1 METERLMDVRYDI
14 VVIGAGHAGC
24 EAAYAAARMG
34 ARTLLLTMQL
44 DHVALMSCNPSVGGL
59 AKGHLVREIDALG
72 GVMALATDQ
81 NGIQFRMLNTSKGP
95 AVRAPRAQV
104 DKLRY
109 ARWMKHFLENVP
121 DLDLRQETVER
132 ILFRSDGRRAVVDG
146 VLLQS
151 GERVSCRAVVVT
163 TGTFLD
169 GVIHVGDRSYPAGR
183 AGETASLTLSD
194 SLRELG
200 LQTGRLK
207 TGTPARVDRR
217 SIDWDVLEAQPG
229 DTPPPLFSYRSHS
242 APLPQVPCHLTYT
255 NAETHRIILDNLHRS
270 ALYGGF
276 IRSVGPRY
284 CPSIEDKCVRFADKD
299 RHQVFLEPE
308 GLDTNEI
315 YVNGV
320 STSLPADVQRQFLR
334 TIRGL
339 ENVQITRIGYAIE
352 YTFVF
357 PSQLHAW
364 LECKDVA
371 GLFLA
376 GQINGTTGY
385 EEAAAQGLVAGVNA
399 VLVALRGAEPF
410 VLRRDEAYIGVLVDD
425 LITKDHREPYRMF
438 TSRAE
443 YRLLLRQD
451 NADLRLTDYAWK
463 LGLIG
468 EEDYRRFAKYRD
480 ALEGELTRLRETTL
494 RPAALPADLAREY
507 DLADLKRGITLW
519 QLLAR
524 PDFTHADLDRI
535 GFSSPLAAD
544 FAAEPLEYT
553 RLMEQAE
560 LVVKYEGY
568 ITRQQR
574 QAQRLRNSEELRI
587 PPDFDYEHVKG
598 LRKEAAIKLSAMR
611 PDTLG
616 QAMRIAGVNPAD
628 ITILLLY
635 LRAPAQAYLKET
647 DEEVGDA
654 PT

>member
-1 METERLMDVRYDI
+1 MNERYDI

-72 GVMALATDQ
+72 GVMAWATDQ

-109 ARWMKHFLENVP
+109 TRWMKHFLENVP
-121 DLDLRQETVER
+121 NLELRQETVER

-151 GERVSCRAVVVT
+151 GERVDCRAVVVT

-217 SIDWDVLEAQPG
+217 SINWDVLEVQPG
-229 DTPPPLFSYRSHS
+229 DVPPPLFSYRSHS
-242 APLPQVPCHLTYT
+242 APLPQVPCYLTYT
-255 NAETHRIILDNLHRS
+255 NAQTHRIILDNLHRS
-270 ALYGGF
+270 ALYGGY
-276 IRSVGPRY
+276 IKSVGPRY

-385 EEAAAQGLVAGVNA
+385 EEAAVQGLMAGVNA
-399 VLVALRGAEPF
+399 VLVAMRGAEPF
-410 VLRRDEAYIGVLVDD
+410 VLRRDEAYVGVLVDD

-451 NADLRLTDYAWK
+451 NADLRLTDYARK
-463 LGLIG
+463 LGLIS

-480 ALEGELTRLRETTL
+480 TLEQELTRLRETTL
-494 RPAALPADLAREY
+494 RPATLPADLAQKY

-524 PDFTHADLDRI
+524 PDFTHADLDRL
-535 GFSSPLAAD
+535 GFSSPLAED
-544 FAAEPLEYT
+544 FGDQPLEFE

-587 PPDFDYEHVKG
+587 PPDFDYERVKG

-628 ITILLLY
+628 ISILLLY
-635 LRAPAQAYLKET
+635 LRAPHQADLKET
-647 DEEVGDA
+647 HEEMGDA

>member
-1 METERLMDVRYDI
+1 MNERYDI

-72 GVMALATDQ
+72 GVMAWATDQ

-109 ARWMKHFLENVP
+109 TRWMKHFLENVP
-121 DLDLRQETVER
+121 NLELRQETVER
-132 ILFRSDGRRAVVDG
+132 ILFSSDGRRAVVDG

-151 GERVSCRAVVVT
+151 GERVDCRAVVVT

-217 SIDWDVLEAQPG
+217 SINWDVLEVQPG
-229 DTPPPLFSYRSHS
+229 DVPPPLFCYRSHS
-242 APLPQVPCHLTYT
+242 APLPQVPCYLTYT
-255 NAETHRIILDNLHRS
+255 NAQTHRIILDNLHRS
-270 ALYGGF
+270 ALYGGY
-276 IRSVGPRY
+276 IKSVGPRY

-308 GLDTNEI
+308 GLDTSEI

-357 PSQLHAW
+357 PPQLHAW

-385 EEAAAQGLVAGVNA
+385 EEAAAQGLMAGVNA
-399 VLVALRGAEPF
+399 VLVAMQGAEPF

-451 NADLRLTDYAWK
+451 NADLRLTDYARK
-463 LGLIG
+463 LGLIS

-480 ALEGELTRLRETTL
+480 TLERELTRLRETTL
-494 RPAALPADLAREY
+494 RPATLPADLAQKY

-524 PDFTHADLDRI
+524 PDFTHADLDRL
-535 GFSSPLAAD
+535 GFSSPLAED
-544 FAAEPLEYT
+544 FGDQPLEFE

-628 ITILLLY
+628 ISILLLY
-635 LRAPAQAYLKET
+635 LRAPHQADLKET
-647 DEEVGDA
+647 HEEMGDA